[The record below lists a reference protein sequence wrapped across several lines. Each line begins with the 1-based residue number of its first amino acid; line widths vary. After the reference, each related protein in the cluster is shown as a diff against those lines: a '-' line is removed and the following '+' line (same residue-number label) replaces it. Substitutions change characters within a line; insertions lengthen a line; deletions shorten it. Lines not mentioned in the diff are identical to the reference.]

1 MNKALRDRKKL
12 NLVSGPFRMYVNR
25 RLYPKPSTKNYFV
38 HRAEATETLRLSLR
52 GTGFCFV
59 LFFIAWREGRRKKRK
74 KKRKKALIWQA
85 GG

>member
-59 LFFIAWREGRRKKRK
+59 LFLLHGEREGGRRGR
-74 KKRKKALIWQA
+74 RRGRRL
-85 GG
+85 